1 MDPNLLKLATAGLI
15 PMPWPY
21 VLQLCLTERKNTLA
35 KIAPRKWGLAVG
47 SAAARAAAAG
57 GRGGSKESIHNSGT

>member
-47 SAAARAAAAG
+47 SAAARG
-57 GRGGSKESIHNSGT
+57 GRGGSKESVHNSGT